1 MKAKVEITGEIKF
14 LMQADNDVVEGK
26 MLPENADRMIE
37 QAEKVEHSDKF
48 PGYPI
53 AVNDKFFFPEREKKS
68 EAKKR

>member
-1 MKAKVEITGEIKF
+1 MKAKVETTGEIKY
-14 LMQADNDVVEGK
+14 LMRAENDVVEGK

-37 QAEKVEHSDKF
+37 QAEKVERSDEF

-53 AVNDKFFFPEREKKS
+53 AVNNKFFFPEREKKI